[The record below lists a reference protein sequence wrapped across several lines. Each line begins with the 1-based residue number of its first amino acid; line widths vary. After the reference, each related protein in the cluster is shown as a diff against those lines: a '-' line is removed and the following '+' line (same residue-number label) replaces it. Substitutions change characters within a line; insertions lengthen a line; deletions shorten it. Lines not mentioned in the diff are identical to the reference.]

1 MRHDTVRRRCDVTV
15 ETPISSDLIRGHI
28 DTIVLGLLNGQD
40 RYGYEIVKQVG
51 VLSDGE
57 YELKEPTLYSAFRR
71 MESAGLISSYWGE
84 ESQGGRR
91 KYYRLSEGGR
101 STYLRNLEDWKR
113 ARTLIDRLVSGEAEK
128 E

>member
-1 MRHDTVRRRCDVTV
+1 MT
-15 ETPISSDLIRGHI
+15 ETLISSDLIRGHI
-28 DTIVLGLLNGQD
+28 DTIVLGLLSTQD
-40 RYGYEIVKQVG
+40 RYGYEICKQVG

-71 MESAGLISSYWGE
+71 MEGQALISSYWGE

-91 KYYRLSEGGR
+91 KYYRLEESGR
-101 STYLRNLEDWKR
+101 EAYRRNLEDWKR
-113 ARTLIDRLVSGEAEK
+113 ARTLIDRLVSGETDK

>member
-1 MRHDTVRRRCDVTV
+1 MTID
-15 ETPISSDLIRGHI
+15 TPISSDLIRGHI
-28 DTIVLGLLNGQD
+28 DTIVLGLLSAQD
-40 RYGYEIVKQVG
+40 RYGYEICKQVG

-71 MESAGLISSYWGE
+71 MEGQGLISSYWGE

-91 KYYRLSEGGR
+91 KYYRISAAGR
-101 STYLRNLEDWKR
+101 ETYLRNLEDWKR
-113 ARTLIDRLVSGEAEK
+113 ARTLIDRLVSGETDK

>member
-1 MRHDTVRRRCDVTV
+1 MTV

-40 RYGYEIVKQVG
+40 RYGYEICKEVG
-51 VLSDGE
+51 RLSDGE

-71 MESAGLISSYWGE
+71 MEAAGFISSYWGE
-84 ESQGGRR
+84 GSQGGRR
-91 KYYRLSEGGR
+91 KYYRLSDAGR
-101 STYLRNLEDWKR
+101 ETYRRNLEDWKR
-113 ARTLIDRLVSGEAEK
+113 ARTLIDRLVSGETEK

>member
-1 MRHDTVRRRCDVTV
+1 MTT

-28 DTIVLGLLNGQD
+28 DTIVLGLLNTQD
-40 RYGYEIVKQVG
+40 RYGYEICKQVG
-51 VLSDGE
+51 LLSDGE

-71 MESAGLISSYWGE
+71 MEGQGLISSYWGE

-91 KYYRLSEGGR
+91 KYYRLSDDGR
-101 STYLRNLEDWKR
+101 TAYARNVEDWKR
-113 ARTLIDRLVSGEAEK
+113 ARTLIDRLISGETEK

>member
-1 MRHDTVRRRCDVTV
+1 MTVDA
-15 ETPISSDLIRGHI
+15 PISSDLIRGHI

-51 VLSDGE
+51 VLSDGT

-71 MESAGLISSYWGE
+71 MEGSGLIGSYWGE

-91 KYYRLSEGGR
+91 KYYHISPEGHE
-101 STYLRNLEDWKR
+101 TYLRNLEDWKR
-113 ARTLIDRLVSGEAEK
+113 ARTLIDRLVTGEAEK